1 MLQIP
6 LADFHNLLRHRGR
19 HTESF
24 LLIPILRKEESWG
37 SHGLYETHMKLE
49 PSKGGN
55 SHESID

>member
-1 MLQIP
+1 MP
-6 LADFHNLLRHRGR
+6 LADFHNLLQHRGR

-24 LLIPILRKEESWG
+24 LLIPILRKEESWS